1 MSQDY
6 NPNDLKV
13 NKNNYFNV
21 AYKILLYLKYCY
33 ENGTDVNPDVLSPD
47 NIGISEKQFVLTLQ
61 MLLEDGYIKGVS
73 LKSTIQGPTI
83 ICNIQNTYA
92 TSSGLQYL
100 VENSMMTKA
109 YKVSKEVRD
118 WIPLFK

>member
-73 LKSTIQGPTI
+73 LKSTIQGPAI

>member
-61 MLLEDGYIKGVS
+61 MLLEDLYIKGVS
-73 LKSTIQGPTI
+73 LKSTIQGPTRF
-83 ICNIQNTYA
+83 CNSQNTDA
-92 TSSGLQYL
+92 TIYGLQYL
-100 VENSMMTKA
+100 V
-109 YKVSKEVRD
+109 
-118 WIPLFK
+118 

>member
-1 MSQDY
+1 MNKEY

-21 AYKILLYLKYCY
+21 AYKILIYLKYCY
-33 ENGTDVNPDVLSPD
+33 ENGISVDPDILSPD
-47 NIGISEKQFVLTLQ
+47 NIGISEKQFILTLQ

-73 LKSTIQGPTI
+73 LSPTIQGPTI
-83 ICNIQNTYA
+83 INNIQDTYA
-92 TSSGLQYL
+92 TSAGLQYL
-100 VENSMMTKA
+100 VENSMMKKV
-109 YKVSKEVRD
+109 YNVSKEVRD

>member
-21 AYKILLYLKYCY
+21 AYKILLYLKCCY

>member
-109 YKVSKEVRD
+109 YKVSKEVKD